1 MANQE
6 LDKDYLFKTAA
17 RIMGEEMHWNNFQ
30 MRQFV
35 NILTNVFD
43 GINFVSSSPNML
55 STEKCKNTVII
66 KNFEGCK
73 KMSGIKDS
81 SVKQYILSIS
91 SLLNFC
97 NKELILRQTIYAG
110 IYCTMKNL
118 SVKPPP
124 ITAVE
129 I

>member
-73 KMSGIKDS
+73 KMSGI
-81 SVKQYILSIS
+81 
-91 SLLNFC
+91 
-97 NKELILRQTIYAG
+97 
-110 IYCTMKNL
+110 
-118 SVKPPP
+118 
-124 ITAVE
+124 
-129 I
+129 